1 MCSPGSP
8 VGWKESS
15 SLLNLSSAL
24 SPGISHPG
32 SHWHEQLVPS
42 VCPGGVLRGYG
53 KLLSCDAY
61 IRKPCHLDQLQ
72 HGVVH
77 HLRIP
82 YITPDCVHLHNE
94 WEQKNSD
101 ISRLPKPELQRNYVN
116 VIICTSNLKS
126 CFSIYLIPS
135 LRRNLFCSSFQNIN
149 IPRNKHR
156 KHLMSSKKLSY
167 YTFLFKFL
175 S

>member
-1 MCSPGSP
+1 MNSSFPLCVLVMFSGAMESFCPVMLTSGSP
-8 VGWKESS
+8 ATWISS
-15 SLLNLSSAL
+15 STVLCT
-24 SPGISHPG
+24 ISG
-32 SHWHEQLVPS
+32 SRTSH
-42 VCPGGVLRGYG
+42 
-53 KLLSCDAY
+53 
-61 IRKPCHLDQLQ
+61 
-72 HGVVH
+72 
-77 HLRIP
+77 RIAC
-82 YITPDCVHLHNE
+82 TCTMNE
-94 WEQKNSD
+94 NRRKNSD